1 MIWELVLTALAG
13 GIGAGIVVGMYA
25 KHKMGPDGV
34 IAQPPPWRIGT
45 LGLLLILIGVAL
57 AISVIVADVT
67 VAVALQ
73 VQGGLPEGLT
83 TPLIALATSIAGSGG
98 TCIAM
103 RTSGD

>member
-13 GIGAGIVVGMYA
+13 GTGAGIVVGMYA
-25 KHKMGPDGV
+25 AKHKISPDG
-34 IAQPPPWRIGT
+34 AQPPPWRIGT